1 MGLMDIISGRRYHFN
16 SEVTPAFA
24 DIYDRRNDA
33 LKDITLSDIET
44 LKKVIQFLLFSSFLV
59 IESMF
64 GETGFRKEYLK
75 QVDRNKTKQLLAT
88 LYISFYLS
96 LTGNQYYRKSVGGDI
111 NEDDIYL
118 IYTRLFEDGV
128 TAIKDRL
135 KELSTLENAG
145 RMSQL
150 IKRIYSIVLGI
161 GDDEMAGQKL
171 QDMIVLGASFTTAF
185 ETAFEALAKS

>member
-16 SEVTPAFA
+16 HEVTPAFTE
-24 DIYDRRNDA
+24 IYNKKDDV
-33 LKDITLSDIET
+33 LKDVTSSDIES
-44 LKKVIQFLLFSSFLV
+44 LKKIIDFLLFSSFLV

-75 QVDRNKTKQLLAT
+75 QVDRNKTRQLLAT

-96 LTGNQYYRKSVGGDI
+96 LTGNRHYRKSIKSRI

-118 IYTRLFEDGV
+118 IYARLFGDNITV
-128 TAIKDRL
+128 IKDRL
-135 KELSTLENAG
+135 KELSDLENAG
-145 RMSQL
+145 RMSRL
-150 IKRIYSIVLGI
+150 IKKIYLIVLGI

-171 QDMIVLGASFTTAF
+171 QDMIVLGSTFTTAF
-185 ETAFEALAKS
+185 ETSFETLART